1 MSSIVNYLIQML
13 YTVPVLLIAFP
24 IHELSHGLTANKL
37 GDPTAKNMG
46 RLTLNPL
53 KHLDVIGTVCLILFR
68 FGWAKPVPVNPNNF
82 KNPKAGMAVTALAGP
97 LSNLIFGFLSIIL
110 MELLGACVFTNS
122 VVYNICSIIYTFLYY
137 SAWINISLCLFN
149 LIPFPPLDGEKILAF
164 FLPDNIEAFF
174 NRYAMYFQ
182 VLLMFLL
189 FTPVVTKPLTYMVNN
204 VFNNLDSIVKLI
216 LSPFIG

>member
-1 MSSIVNYLIQML
+1 ML

-24 IHELSHGLTANKL
+24 VHELSHGLTANKL